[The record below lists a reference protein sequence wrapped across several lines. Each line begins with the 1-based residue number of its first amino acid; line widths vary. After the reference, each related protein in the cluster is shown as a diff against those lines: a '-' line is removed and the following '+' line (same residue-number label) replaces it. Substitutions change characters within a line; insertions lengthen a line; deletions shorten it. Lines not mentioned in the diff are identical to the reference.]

1 MHVVKNN
8 LKKTKHPH
16 ILSEDVVLVARL
28 MSDVRNDRKHTF
40 LQVLSVDQTVYL
52 QKNTQHI
59 PLMMILYYWF
69 KENLNHSVVITAAS
83 VPDT

>member
-16 ILSEDVVLVARL
+16 ILSEDVVLVAHL
-28 MSDVRNDRKHTF
+28 MFDVRNDRKHTF

-52 QKNTQHI
+52 QKKHTA
-59 PLMMILYYWF
+59 
-69 KENLNHSVVITAAS
+69 HSFNDDSLLLV
-83 VPDT
+83 